1 MKRII
6 VLFMMI
12 ILSVVLVGC
21 NKNLGK
27 LYTLEEAYDL
37 NLITKDD
44 LKSIAYYFNKVESSD
59 FVPKP
64 KNPESIS
71 KRNERLIKKTY
82 LRDVLKEPR
91 LSIKKVHIYE
101 YYGTYNG
108 CIALG
113 ITDSYN
119 CYDYHIY
126 EEYVIGGV
134 SFYNF
139 HVAEIRIYTSNR
151 SKK

>member
-1 MKRII
+1 M
-6 VLFMMI
+6 LAMI
-12 ILSVVLVGC
+12 ICIGGC
-21 NKNLGK
+21 NKNAGK

-44 LKSIAYYFNKVESSD
+44 LKNIAYYFNKVESSD
-59 FVPKP
+59 FVSKP
-64 KNPESIS
+64 KNPETIS
-71 KRNERLIKKTY
+71 KKNERLIKKTY

-108 CIALG
+108 CIALR

-119 CYDYHIY
+119 CYDYYIY
-126 EEYVIGGV
+126 EEYVIDGV
-134 SFYNF
+134 SFYDF
-139 HVAEIRIYTSNR
+139 HVASIRIYAPN
-151 SKK
+151 KK

>member
-6 VLFMMI
+6 ILFMML

-44 LKSIAYYFNKVESSD
+44 LKNIAYYFNKVESSG
-59 FVPKP
+59 FVPKL

-71 KRNERLIKKTY
+71 KKNERLIKKTY

-108 CIALG
+108 CIALR

-119 CYDYHIY
+119 RYDYNIH
-126 EEYVIGGV
+126 EEYIIDGV
-134 SFYNF
+134 SFYDF
-139 HVAEIRIYTSNR
+139 HVASIRIYAPN
-151 SKK
+151 KK

>member
-6 VLFMMI
+6 VLFMML

-21 NKNLGK
+21 NKNAGK

-37 NLITKDD
+37 NLITKND
-44 LKSIAYYFNKVESSD
+44 LKNIAYYFNKVESND

-71 KRNERLIKKTY
+71 KKNERLIKKTY

-108 CIALG
+108 CIALR

-119 CYDYHIY
+119 RYD
-126 EEYVIGGV
+126 
-134 SFYNF
+134 YNF
-139 HVAEIRIYTSNR
+139 HEEYIIDGVSYYDFHVASIRIYAPN
-151 SKK
+151 KE

>member
-1 MKRII
+1 MKK
-6 VLFMMI
+6 VLMICLMLAMI
-12 ILSVVLVGC
+12 ICIGGC
-21 NKNLGK
+21 NKNVGK

-37 NLITKDD
+37 NLITNDD

-71 KRNERLIKKTY
+71 KRNERLIKRTY

-101 YYGTYNG
+101 
-108 CIALG
+108 
-113 ITDSYN
+113 
-119 CYDYHIY
+119 
-126 EEYVIGGV
+126 
-134 SFYNF
+134 
-139 HVAEIRIYTSNR
+139 
-151 SKK
+151 

>member
-1 MKRII
+1 MIC
-6 VLFMMI
+6 FMLAMI
-12 ILSVVLVGC
+12 ICIGGC
-21 NKNLGK
+21 NKNVGK

-44 LKSIAYYFNKVESSD
+44 LKSIAYYFNKLESSD
-59 FVPKP
+59 FVPKSKDP
-64 KNPESIS
+64 QSIS
-71 KRNERLIKKTY
+71 NKNERLSKKTY
-82 LRDVLKEPR
+82 LRDKLKEPR

-108 CIALG
+108 CIALR

>member
-6 VLFMMI
+6 VLFMML

-64 KNPESIS
+64 KSPESIS
-71 KRNERLIKKTY
+71 KRNERLIKRTY

-101 YYGTYNG
+101 
-108 CIALG
+108 
-113 ITDSYN
+113 
-119 CYDYHIY
+119 
-126 EEYVIGGV
+126 
-134 SFYNF
+134 
-139 HVAEIRIYTSNR
+139 
-151 SKK
+151 